1 MSFFRRHVLLA
12 ALVLAGTG
20 VAAAAEPAGSGPKPD
35 ADGWIHL
42 FDGKDF
48 SAWQEPA
55 AAKWKVVDGI
65 MTWEKGCGNIW
76 TKEKFGDFV
85 LDLEVKVQKD
95 TNSGLF
101 LRSPKGEENWLNGS
115 IEIQVLGSYGP
126 DRKPGKHD
134 MGAMYDCL
142 APSVAAEK
150 PLGEWNHYVLTFKGN
165 LLKIVLNDKTILEA
179 NLDDWK
185 ETGKNPDGS
194 KNKFNTA
201 YKDMAKVGHFGL
213 QDHGAPVWYR
223 NVKIKPL
230 K

>member
-1 MSFFRRHVLLA
+1 VKRTILCVA
-12 ALVLAGTG
+12 ALGMAMTG
-20 VAAAAEPAGSGPKPD
+20 MAEE
-35 ADGWIHL
+35 GWITL
-42 FDGKDF
+42 FNGKDL

-55 AAKWKVVDGI
+55 AAKWKVVDGVL
-65 MTWEKGCGNIW
+65 TWEKDCGNLW

-85 LDLEVKVQKD
+85 LDLEVKVDKGS
-95 TNSGLF
+95 NSGLF
-101 LRSPKGEENWLNGS
+101 LRSPEGEKNWLNGS
-115 IEIQVLGSYGP
+115 IEIQVSGSYGP

-150 PLGEWNHYVLTFKGN
+150 PVGEWNHYVLTFKGN
-165 LLKIVLNDKTILEA
+165 LLKIVLNDKTIIDA

-185 ETGKNPDGS
+185 EAGKNPDGS

-201 YKDMAKVGHFGL
+201 YKDMAKSGHLGL
-213 QDHGAPVWYR
+213 QDHGQTVWYR
-223 NVKIKPL
+223 NIKIRPL